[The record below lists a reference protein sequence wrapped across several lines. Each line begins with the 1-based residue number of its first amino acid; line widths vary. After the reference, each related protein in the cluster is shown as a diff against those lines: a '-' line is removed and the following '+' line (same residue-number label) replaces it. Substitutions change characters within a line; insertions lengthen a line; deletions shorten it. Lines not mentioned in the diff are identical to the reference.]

1 MIKLKKIAIIG
12 AGEFQLPLIKKA
24 KLLGFET
31 HVFSWEQ
38 GAAGKGSADYFYPV
52 SITEKE
58 KILNQ
63 CKKIKPE
70 GIVTIASDLA
80 NITVQYVAEKLNLV
94 TNSKQCIRV
103 TTDKYL
109 MRVALSRKG
118 IPTPKFAKFN
128 TIPNNEE
135 LKDFSL
141 PIIVKP
147 TDRSGSRGITKLD
160 SFSEKKL
167 TKAFSVAQKDSFDNS
182 VIIEE
187 FVDGIEY
194 SCESVSYDGKHHI
207 LGITRKFTTGSP
219 NFIEKGHIAQAN
231 LPEKIVKEIHAAI
244 PTALDCLGVEYGPSH
259 SEFKITNSEEIRII
273 EVGSRMGG
281 DYIGSD
287 LVPLSTGYD
296 FLRMTIDI
304 ATGKKL
310 EIENTIEQ
318 YPYCAIRFSVSDQD
332 SSLLRQ
338 LELKHSEKMKSELV
352 LSKSDHVID
361 SSSRKGSLIAV
372 FDKYDEALKMLELSD

>member
-1 MIKLKKIAIIG
+1 
-12 AGEFQLPLIKKA
+12 
-24 KLLGFET
+24 
-31 HVFSWEQ
+31 
-38 GAAGKGSADYFYPV
+38 
-52 SITEKE
+52 
-58 KILNQ
+58 
-63 CKKIKPE
+63 
-70 GIVTIASDLA
+70 
-80 NITVQYVAEKLNLV
+80 
-94 TNSKQCIRV
+94 
-103 TTDKYL
+103 